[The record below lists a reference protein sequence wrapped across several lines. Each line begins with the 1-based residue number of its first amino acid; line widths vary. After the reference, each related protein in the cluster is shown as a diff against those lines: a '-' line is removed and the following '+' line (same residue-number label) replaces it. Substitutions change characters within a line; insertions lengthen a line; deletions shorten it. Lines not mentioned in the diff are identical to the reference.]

1 MIEIFYIIAQI
12 LFILTISYFPIMLF
26 ENNVYFNSL
35 KFNLLDKLSINLI
48 FFMNLLF
55 LTSILNINTYNILYI
70 YFFIIILFFIFNFK
84 NFNFNKFKI
93 NYFLITLLIFIFLIS
108 IDIAD
113 QIFFSWDTKTNWFF
127 KALNFFQNQDIKNLK
142 EFNNFDYPH
151 LGSFI
156 WSFFWQFPFESYEYL
171 GRIFYV
177 FLYVLSIFS
186 ISNCLKL
193 EIYEKI
199 IFSILLISLTYNY
212 KLFSGL
218 QDVVIFSVI
227 LLFSR
232 FSFIIFQKSYKI
244 NNTLIILIMLGVF
257 NVLCW
262 IKNEGI
268 FYGLFLLISL
278 AITYS
283 FSKRDKI
290 LILFGSITIL
300 SLRLFLFNYYN
311 TELNPGYFEM
321 KKTLAFDLILIFYKL
336 KTITFY
342 SFIYVTQNPIY
353 FLTIPLLIFIAFKY
367 PIKNITKFVL
377 YFLFLNIVFIYF
389 TYALKMTEVE
399 LLIKASMSRVI
410 FQTSG
415 IYFLAIVIYINNYAK
430 FFNFVKKK

>member
-1 MIEIFYIIAQI
+1 MIEIFYIFAQI
-12 LFILTISYFPIMLF
+12 LFILAIAYFPINLF
-26 ENNVYFNSL
+26 ENNVYLNSY

-48 FFMNLLF
+48 IFMNLLF
-55 LTSILNINTYNILYI
+55 LASILNINTYNVLYI
-70 YFFIIILFFIFNFK
+70 YFFIIILFFILNFK

-93 NYFLITLLIFIFLIS
+93 NYFLISLLIFIFLIS

-113 QIFFSWDTKTNWFF
+113 QMFFGWDTKTNWFF
-127 KALNFFQNQDIKNLK
+127 KTLNFFQNQNIQNLK

-156 WSFFWQFPFESYEYL
+156 WSFFWQFPFGGYEYL

-177 FLYVLSIFS
+177 FLYVLSVFL

-199 IFSILLISLTYNY
+199 IFSILLILLTYNY
-212 KLFSGL
+212 ELFSGL
-218 QDVVIFSVI
+218 QDIVIFSVI

-232 FSFIIFQKSYKI
+232 FAFIIFQKTHKI
-244 NNTLIILIMLGVF
+244 NNTLIILIILGIF

-268 FYGLFLLISL
+268 FYGLFLVISL
-278 AITYS
+278 VVTYS

-290 LILFGSITIL
+290 LVLFGSIIIL

-321 KKTLAFDLILIFYKL
+321 EKTLKFDLILIFYKL
-336 KTITFY
+336 KIITFY
-342 SFIYVTQNPIY
+342 SFIYLTQNPIY
-353 FLTIPLLIFIAFKY
+353 FLTLPLLTFIVFKH

-377 YFLFLNIVFIYF
+377 CFLFLNIFFIYF

-415 IYFLAIVIYINNYAK
+415 FYFLAIVIYINNYAK
-430 FFNFVKKK
+430 FFNFVKK

>member
-1 MIEIFYIIAQI
+1 MIEIYYIIAQI
-12 LFILTISYFPIMLF
+12 LFILGIAYFPVILS

-55 LTSILNINTYNILYI
+55 LTSILNIKTYSILYI
-70 YFFIIILFFIFNFK
+70 YFFIIILFFILNFK
-84 NFNFNKFKI
+84 NFNFNKIKV
-93 NYFLITLLIFIFLIS
+93 NYFIISLLIFIFLIS

-127 KALNFFQNQDIKNLK
+127 KTLNFFQNQDIENLK
-142 EFNNFDYPH
+142 GFNNFDYPH

-156 WSFFWQFPFESYEYL
+156 WSFFWKYPFENYEYL

-186 ISNCLKL
+186 ISNCLRL

-218 QDVVIFSVI
+218 QDVLIFSVI

-232 FSFIIFQKSYKI
+232 FSFVIFQKSYKI
-244 NNTLIILIMLGVF
+244 NNTLIILIMLGIF
-257 NVLCW
+257 NILCW

-283 FSKRDKI
+283 FSRRDKI
-290 LILFGSITIL
+290 FILFGVIIIL
-300 SLRLFLFNYYN
+300 SLRLFLFKYYN
-311 TELNPGYFEM
+311 TELNPEYFEM
-321 KKTLAFDLILIFYKL
+321 NKTLEFDLTLIFYKL

-342 SFIYVTQNPIY
+342 IFIYLSQNPIY
-353 FLTIPLLIFIAFKY
+353 FLTIPLLIFITFKY

-377 YFLFLNIVFIYF
+377 YFLILNVVFIYF
-389 TYALKMTEVE
+389 TYALKMIEVE
-399 LLIKASMSRVI
+399 LLIKASMVRVI

-415 IYFLAIVIYINNYAK
+415 IYFLIIVIYINNYARL
-430 FFNFVKKK
+430 FNFIKK

>member
-12 LFILTISYFPIMLF
+12 LFILAIAYFPIILF

-70 YFFIIILFFIFNFK
+70 YFFIIILFFILNFK
-84 NFNFNKFKI
+84 NFNFNKIKV
-93 NYFLITLLIFIFLIS
+93 NYFLISLLIFIFLIS

-113 QIFFSWDTKTNWFF
+113 QIFFSWDTKQNWFF
-127 KALNFFQNQDIKNLK
+127 KTLNFFQNQDIENLK
-142 EFNNFDYPH
+142 GFNNFDYPH

-156 WSFFWQFPFESYEYL
+156 WSFFWKYPFENYGYL

-227 LLFSR
+227 LPICMR
-232 FSFIIFQKSYKI
+232 I
-244 NNTLIILIMLGVF
+244 
-257 NVLCW
+257 CW
-262 IKNEGI
+262 SSE
-268 FYGLFLLISL
+268 F
-278 AITYS
+278 
-283 FSKRDKI
+283 
-290 LILFGSITIL
+290 TI
-300 SLRLFLFNYYN
+300 
-311 TELNPGYFEM
+311 
-321 KKTLAFDLILIFYKL
+321 
-336 KTITFY
+336 
-342 SFIYVTQNPIY
+342 
-353 FLTIPLLIFIAFKY
+353 
-367 PIKNITKFVL
+367 
-377 YFLFLNIVFIYF
+377 
-389 TYALKMTEVE
+389 
-399 LLIKASMSRVI
+399 
-410 FQTSG
+410 
-415 IYFLAIVIYINNYAK
+415 
-430 FFNFVKKK
+430 